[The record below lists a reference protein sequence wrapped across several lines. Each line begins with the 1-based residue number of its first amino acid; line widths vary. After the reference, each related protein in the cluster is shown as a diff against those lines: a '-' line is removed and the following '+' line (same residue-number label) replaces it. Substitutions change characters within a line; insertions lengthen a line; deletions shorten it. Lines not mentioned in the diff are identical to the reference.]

1 MGSLNYHRPKTIKE
15 ALALMEKGVPL
26 AGGTALTPQR
36 YDVAAVIDLQDLKLD
51 ELKVGKSKIRI
62 GATVKLQALIKA
74 QDDIPQA
81 LAQACRQEAA
91 LNIRNAATIGGAVMT
106 GDGRSPLLTAL
117 LALDASVITEPGNH
131 SEPLEKLLEKRD
143 ERRKPRLIVA
153 LEMMRPNR
161 MVYEQVSRSPADRP
175 IVCLAVAEKLTSKGA
190 SHVVAA
196 IGGCGERPIRLT
208 KMEDALEK
216 GASLTEAAA
225 LAEKAY
231 SGAGDAFASAAYRA
245 EIAGVLARRL
255 LTEVKGR

>member
-15 ALALMEKGVPL
+15 TLALMEKGVPL

-36 YDVAAVIDLQDLKLD
+36 YDVTAVIDLQDLKLD
-51 ELKVGKSKIRI
+51 ELKFGKSKIRI
-62 GATVKLQALIKA
+62 GATAKLQAIIKA
-74 QDDIPQA
+74 QEEIPHA
-81 LAQACRQEAA
+81 LSKACRQEAA

-117 LALDASVITEPGNH
+117 LALDAFVITEPGNN
-131 SEPLEKLLEKRD
+131 SEPLEKLLEKRA

-153 LEMMRPNR
+153 LEMMPPKR

-175 IVCLAVAEKLTSKGA
+175 LVCLAVAEYLISQGKR
-190 SHVVAA
+190 HVVAA
-196 IGGCGERPIRLT
+196 LGGYGERPIRLT
-208 KMEDALEK
+208 KMEDALAK
-216 GASLTEAAA
+216 GANLSEAAA

-231 SGAGDAFASAAYRA
+231 SDAGDAFASAAYRA

-255 LTEVKGR
+255 LTEVMG

>member
-15 ALALMEKGVPL
+15 TLALMEKGVPL

-36 YDVAAVIDLQDLKLD
+36 YDVTDVIDLQDLKLD
-51 ELKVGKSKIRI
+51 NFKIGKSEIRI

-74 QDDIPQA
+74 QEEIPQA

-117 LALDASVITEPGNH
+117 LALDASVITEPGNN

-143 ERRKPRLIVA
+143 DRRKPRLIVA
-153 LEMMRPNR
+153 LEIMHPSQMA
-161 MVYEQVSRSPADRP
+161 YEQVSRSPADRP
-175 IVCLAVAEKLTSKGA
+175 LVCLAVAEKRISKGK

-196 IGGCGERPIRLT
+196 LGGYGERPIRLT
-208 KMEDALEK
+208 KMEEALEK
-216 GASLTEAAA
+216 GASLAEAASF
-225 LAEKAY
+225 AEKAY
-231 SGAGDAFASAAYRA
+231 SDAGDAFASAAYRA

-255 LTEVKGR
+255 LTEVKG

>member
-15 ALALMEKGVPL
+15 TLALMEKGVPL

-36 YDVAAVIDLQDLKLD
+36 YDVTAVIDLQDLKLD
-51 ELKVGKSKIRI
+51 ELKAGKSKIRI
-62 GATVKLQALIKA
+62 GATIKLQALIKA
-74 QDDIPQA
+74 QEEVPQA
-81 LAQACRQEAA
+81 LGQACRQEAA
-91 LNIRNAATIGGAVMT
+91 LNIRNAASIGGAVMT

-117 LALDASVITEPGNH
+117 LSLDTSVITEPGNN
-131 SEPLEKLLEKRD
+131 SEPLENLLEKRD
-143 ERRKPRLIVA
+143 DRRKPRLIVA

-161 MVYEQVSRSPADRP
+161 MFYEQVSRSPADRP
-175 IVCLAVAEKLTSKGA
+175 LVCLAVAEKRTSKGE

-196 IGGCGERPIRLT
+196 LGGYGERPIRLT
-208 KMEDALEK
+208 EMEEALEK
-216 GASLTEAAA
+216 GASLADAAA

-255 LTEVKGR
+255 LTEVKG

>member
-15 ALALMEKGVPL
+15 TLALMEKGVPL

-36 YDVAAVIDLQDLKLD
+36 YDVTAVIDLQDLKLD

-62 GATVKLQALIKA
+62 GATIKLQALIKA
-74 QDDIPQA
+74 QEEVPQA
-81 LAQACRQEAA
+81 LGQACRQEAA
-91 LNIRNAATIGGAVMT
+91 LNIRNAASIGGAVMT

-117 LALDASVITEPGNH
+117 LSLDTSVITEPGNN

-143 ERRKPRLIVA
+143 DTRKPRLIVA

-161 MVYEQVSRSPADRP
+161 MFYEQVSRSPADRP
-175 IVCLAVAEKLTSKGA
+175 LVCLAVAEKRTSKGE

-196 IGGCGERPIRLT
+196 LGGYGERPIRLT
-208 KMEDALEK
+208 EMEEALEK
-216 GASLTEAAA
+216 GASLAEAAA

-255 LTEVKGR
+255 LTEVKG

>member
-26 AGGTALTPQR
+26 AGGTALIPKR

-74 QDDIPQA
+74 QEEIPQA
-81 LAQACRQEAA
+81 LAHACRQEAA
-91 LNIRNAATIGGAVMT
+91 LNIRNAATMGGAVMT

-117 LALDASVITEPGNH
+117 LALDASVITEPGNT
-131 SEPLEKLLEKRD
+131 SEPLEKLLEKRND
-143 ERRKPRLIVA
+143 IRKPRLIVA
-153 LEMMRPNR
+153 LEIMCPKR

-175 IVCLAVAEKLTSKGA
+175 LVCIAVAEHLVSKGK

-196 IGGCGERPIRLT
+196 IGGYGERPIRLT

-225 LAEKAY
+225 FAEKAF
-231 SGAGDAFASAAYRA
+231 SEAGDAFASAAYRA

-255 LTEVKGR
+255 LTEVKD

>member
-15 ALALMEKGVPL
+15 TLVLMEKGMPL

-36 YDVAAVIDLQDLKLD
+36 YDIDAVIDLQDLKLD
-51 ELKVGKSKIRI
+51 ELNVGRSEIRL
-62 GATVKLQALIKA
+62 GATMKLQALIKA
-74 QDDIPQA
+74 QNELPQA

-117 LALDASVITEPGNH
+117 LALDASVITEPGNK
-131 SEPLEKLLEKRD
+131 SESLQKLLEKRND
-143 ERRKPRLIVA
+143 RRKPRLIVA
-153 LEMMRPNR
+153 LELMHPNR
-161 MVYEQVSRSPADRP
+161 MAYEQVSRSPADRP
-175 IVCLAVAEKLTSKGA
+175 LVCLAVAEYLASNGG

-196 IGGCGERPIRLT
+196 LGGYGERPIRLT
-208 KMEDALEK
+208 KMEEALVK
-216 GASLTEAAA
+216 GTSLEDAAA

-231 SGAGDAFASAAYRA
+231 ADAGDAFASAAYRA

-255 LTEVKGR
+255 LSEVKG

>member
-1 MGSLNYHRPKTIKE
+1 MGSLSYHRPKTIKE
-15 ALALMEKGVPL
+15 TLALMEKGVPL

-36 YDVAAVIDLQDLKLD
+36 YDVAAVIDLQDLKLNA
-51 ELKVGKSKIRI
+51 LKVGKSKIRI

-74 QDDIPQA
+74 QEGIHQA

-117 LALDASVITEPGNH
+117 LALDASVITEPGNK
-131 SEPLEKLLEKRD
+131 SETLEKLLEKRD
-143 ERRKPRLIVA
+143 HRRKPRLIVA
-153 LEMMRPNR
+153 LEMMRPKR

-175 IVCLAVAEKLTSKGA
+175 LVCLAVAEFLTSKGK
-190 SHVVAA
+190 SHITAA
-196 IGGCGERPIRLT
+196 LGGYGERPIRLT
-208 KMEDALEK
+208 RMEEALEK
-216 GASLTEAAA
+216 GASLAEAAA

-231 SGAGDAFASAAYRA
+231 FDAGDAFASAAYRA

-255 LTEVKGR
+255 LTEVKG

>member
-15 ALALMEKGVPL
+15 TLALMEKGVPL

-36 YDVAAVIDLQDLKLD
+36 YDVDAVIDLQDLKLD

-117 LALDASVITEPGNH
+117 LALDASVITEPGKN

-153 LEMMRPNR
+153 LEMMRPKR

-175 IVCLAVAEKLTSKGA
+175 LVCLAVAEYLSSQGE

>member
-1 MGSLNYHRPKTIKE
+1 
-15 ALALMEKGVPL
+15 MEKGVPL
-26 AGGTALTPQR
+26 AGGTVLTPQR
-36 YDVAAVIDLQDLKLD
+36 YDVDTVIDLQDLKLNK
-51 ELKVGKSKIRI
+51 LKIGKSEIHI

-74 QDDIPQA
+74 QEELPRA

-117 LALDASVITEPGNH
+117 LALDASVITEPGKN

-153 LEMMRPNR
+153 LDMMRPNR

-175 IVCLAVAEKLTSKGA
+175 LVCLAVAEYLTSEGE
-190 SHVVAA
+190 SHMAA
-196 IGGCGERPIRLT
+196 ALGGYGERPIRLT
-208 KMEDALEK
+208 ELEEALEN
-216 GASLTEAAA
+216 GASLAEAAE
-225 LAEKAY
+225 LAQKAY
-231 SGAGDAFASAAYRA
+231 SDAGDAFASAAYRA

-255 LTEVKGR
+255 LTEVKG

>member
-15 ALALMEKGVPL
+15 TLALMEKGVPL

-36 YDVAAVIDLQDLKLD
+36 YDVDAVIDLQDLKLD
-51 ELKVGKSKIRI
+51 ELKAGKSKIRI
-62 GATVKLQALIKA
+62 GATIKLQALIKA
-74 QDDIPQA
+74 QEEVPQA
-81 LAQACRQEAA
+81 LGQACRQEAA
-91 LNIRNAATIGGAVMT
+91 LNIRNAASIGGAVMT

-117 LALDASVITEPGNH
+117 LSLDTSVITEPGNN

-143 ERRKPRLIVA
+143 DTRKPRLIVA

-161 MVYEQVSRSPADRP
+161 MFYEQVSRSPADRP
-175 IVCLAVAEKLTSKGA
+175 LVCLAVAEKRTSKGE

-196 IGGCGERPIRLT
+196 LGGYGERPIRLT
-208 KMEDALEK
+208 EMEEALEK
-216 GASLTEAAA
+216 GASLAEAAA

-255 LTEVKGR
+255 LTEVKG

>member
-15 ALALMEKGVPL
+15 TLALMEKGVPL

-36 YDVAAVIDLQDLKLD
+36 YDVTAVIDLQDLKLD
-51 ELKVGKSKIRI
+51 ELKAGKSKIRI
-62 GATVKLQALIKA
+62 GATIKLQALIKA
-74 QDDIPQA
+74 QEEVPQA
-81 LAQACRQEAA
+81 LGQACRQEAA
-91 LNIRNAATIGGAVMT
+91 LNIRNAASIGGAVMT

-117 LALDASVITEPGNH
+117 LSLDTSVITEPGNN
-131 SEPLEKLLEKRD
+131 SEPLENLLEKRD
-143 ERRKPRLIVA
+143 DRRKPRLIVA

-161 MVYEQVSRSPADRP
+161 MFYEQVSRSPADRP
-175 IVCLAVAEKLTSKGA
+175 LVCLAVAEKRTSKGE

-196 IGGCGERPIRLT
+196 LGGYGERPIRLT
-208 KMEDALEK
+208 EMEEALEK
-216 GASLTEAAA
+216 GASLAEAAA

-255 LTEVKGR
+255 LTEVKG

>member
-15 ALALMEKGVPL
+15 TLALMEKGVPL

-62 GATVKLQALIKA
+62 GATVKLQALIKT
-74 QDDIPQA
+74 QREIPQA

-106 GDGRSPLLTAL
+106 CDGRSPLLTAL
-117 LALDASVITEPGNH
+117 LALDASVTTEPGNN
-131 SEPLEKLLEKRD
+131 SEPLEKLLEKRA

-153 LEMMRPNR
+153 LEMMPPKR

-175 IVCLAVAEKLTSKGA
+175 LVCLAVAEHLISQGKR
-190 SHVVAA
+190 HVVAA
-196 IGGCGERPIRLT
+196 LGGYGERPIRLT
-208 KMEDALEK
+208 KLEEALEK
-216 GASLTEAAA
+216 GASIADAAA

-231 SGAGDAFASAAYRA
+231 SDAGDAFASAAYRA

-255 LTEVKGR
+255 LTEVQG